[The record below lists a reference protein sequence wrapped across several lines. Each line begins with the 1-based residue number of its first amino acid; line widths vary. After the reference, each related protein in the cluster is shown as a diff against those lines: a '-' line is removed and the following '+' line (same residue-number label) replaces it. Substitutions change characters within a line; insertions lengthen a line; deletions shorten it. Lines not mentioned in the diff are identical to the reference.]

1 MTTAVLAPHARPVPG
16 APTPRRTQDA
26 LPARRTPATGTR
38 HLHRALAGLGRW
50 TVRLVLALAV
60 TAFAALAVGPHLLG
74 YRTMTMLTG
83 SMAPAIDPG
92 DVTVVTPLPVTDIE
106 AGMII
111 SYHIPVDDHR
121 LVSHRVLTVTDNPDG
136 TVTVQTK
143 GDANDAPDPWQAV
156 LQGDTAW
163 QVRAV
168 VPELGNLIEAL
179 RTPLISQA
187 LVYGA
192 PTLLA
197 GWLLLS
203 IWRPTTD
210 ADVQR

>member
-1 MTTAVLAPHARPVPG
+1 MTTALLAPPARPTHG
-16 APTPRRTQDA
+16 APVPPAQDA
-26 LPARRTPATGTR
+26 TPARRTPAPGTWPLR
-38 HLHRALAGLGRW
+38 PALAELGHW
-50 TVRLVLALAV
+50 TVRLVLVLAIAV
-60 TAFAALAVGPHLLG
+60 FAVLAVGPHLLG
-74 YRTMTMLTG
+74 DRTMTMLTG

-92 DVTVVTPLPVTDIE
+92 DVTVVTPLPVPDVTP
-106 AGMII
+106 GMII

-136 TVTVQTK
+136 TVTVQTA

-168 VPELGNLIEAL
+168 IPELGNLIETL
-179 RTPLISQA
+179 RTPLLSHA
-187 LVYGA
+187 LLYGA

-197 GWLLLS
+197 GWLLLT
-203 IWRPTTD
+203 IWRPTTQD
-210 ADVQR
+210 DQR